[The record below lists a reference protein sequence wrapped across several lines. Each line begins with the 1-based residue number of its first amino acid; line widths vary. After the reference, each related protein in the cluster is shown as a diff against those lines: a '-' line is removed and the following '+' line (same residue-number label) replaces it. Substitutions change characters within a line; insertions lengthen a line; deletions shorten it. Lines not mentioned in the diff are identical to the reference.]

1 MGCKLIIKNNT
12 LLGCDCGD
20 AKIIDKLEVP
30 EGVTSMHCGG
40 VFSKLKKVKTL
51 ILPKSL
57 RKITLLGYYDS
68 VEFDEVIFKD
78 PKGWA
83 MVGYTDW
90 AGQRMED
97 RINEKV
103 MANPKEC
110 RRYLR
115 FKGSSNGN
123 YDELEKI

>member
-1 MGCKLIIKNNT
+1 MGRFLIENNKLIGYDNDGLKT
-12 LLGCDCGD
+12 VDRM
-20 AKIIDKLEVP
+20 EVP
-30 EGVTSMHCGG
+30 EGVTDMVCGS
-40 VFSKLKKVKTL
+40 VFSKLEKVNTL

-57 RKITLLGYYDS
+57 RHIRLLGYYDR

-97 RINEKV
+97 TISESV
-103 MANPKEC
+103 MADPKEC

-115 FKGSSNGN
+115 FKGSSNGS
-123 YDELEKI
+123 YDDLEKM